1 MEIEN
6 KTDANFELSAKQWVL
21 GQELR
26 IEHIKANID
35 NDIKMI
41 DLHNRNLVLL
51 KESLEHEE
59 KCLADYN
66 DFLSKGL

>member
-1 MEIEN
+1 MEN
-6 KTDANFELSAKQWVL
+6 NNTDANFEVSAKNWIL

-41 DLHNRNLVLL
+41 DLHNKNLHLL

-59 KCLADYN
+59 KCLLDYK